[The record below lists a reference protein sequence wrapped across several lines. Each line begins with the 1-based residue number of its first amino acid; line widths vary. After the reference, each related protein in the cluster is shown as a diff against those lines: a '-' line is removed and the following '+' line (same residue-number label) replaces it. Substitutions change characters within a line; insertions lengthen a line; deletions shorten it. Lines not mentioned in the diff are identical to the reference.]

1 VRRVGHRG
9 RPRLFIAWVVAV
21 GAAAAPG
28 TARALQPCGQ
38 HFAAESRQWLP
49 PLDRLVSLHVGE
61 TSLRSALDHLSAT
74 SHIRFS
80 YSSEFLELDRRVCG
94 DFVNAHV
101 GDVLQRFLDGAAV
114 TPVAVGPDQVVLAP
128 RRALPH
134 SGKVAAPPRS
144 AEALDRVV
152 VTGST
157 TGTTERALTM
167 SLDVV
172 ASREMQERDADNF
185 SQALDGVV
193 PGVWIWEQSPASLVS
208 RYASIRGASS
218 FGVNYPKVYID
229 GIEVAN
235 PLLLT
240 QFNPEALERVEVIRG
255 PQGAALSGADAVSGV
270 INVVTR
276 HDGVA
281 PDEPRATLRTSAG
294 VSRSAFSPLGVLV
307 QDHALSLRTGSR
319 LRSADLDL
327 TVGSMG
333 NFVADGNS
341 RYLNLNGTTRL
352 IGAHGSLTG
361 LARFFDERAGTAP
374 SPVLAAWFA
383 SHSQSTRRTY
393 DDLQRPPGDSMESS
407 GTPNPA
413 GPQSVREYTLGTTG
427 TLLAGSR
434 WTHSV
439 VLGIDGYR
447 LTNVAFDNGPIP
459 SATDSALRAARGG
472 ADRGTMR
479 LSSVA
484 QFGAPEATSARVT
497 LTAEQST
504 LREATVADLGPM
516 SSAGPARAVSWR
528 NTTGLVAQTSLAIHN
543 TWFLTSGLRL
553 ERNSGYTDE
562 AQWTTLPVLGVA
574 YVKDRGPVTVKLRAA
589 YGKGIR
595 PPQTPLHQMLW
606 RGSGDDNGYPE
617 LQPETQSGIEVGTDI
632 LIGKTLSLKVTR
644 FDQHA
649 SGLIQ
654 SVAVADPQSGTPTQG
669 RHVWYQLQN
678 MGQVANRGWEFQSAA
693 DLGRLSL
700 SGALS
705 LVDSRVQR
713 IAAGYTGDLRPGDR
727 MLEVPARITSLS
739 ASWRGTHWLTAW
751 SVTRAANWINY
762 DRLSLAQGLAAA
774 QGGAGQFAGALLR
787 SYWIDYS
794 GVTRLR
800 GSLSRDLLRG
810 FSLVLTGDNLLG
822 RQRGE
827 PDNVTVVPGRT
838 LSLGLRTRF

>member
-1 VRRVGHRG
+1 MRWVGHRG
-9 RPRLFIAWVVAV
+9 RPRLFIACVVAV
-21 GAAAAPG
+21 GAAATPV
-28 TARALQPCGQ
+28 TARALEPCGQ
-38 HFAAESRQWLP
+38 HSAAESRQWLP
-49 PLDRLVSLHVGE
+49 PLDRLVSLHLRD
-61 TSLRSALDHLSAT
+61 TSLRTALDHLSAA

-80 YSSEFLELDRRVCG
+80 YSSELLELDRRVCG

-128 RRALPH
+128 RRARPD
-134 SGKVAAPPRS
+134 SGTVAAPRL
-144 AEALDRVV
+144 AESLDRVV
-152 VTGST
+152 VTDST

-172 ASREMQERDADNF
+172 PSRQMQERDADNF
-185 SQALDGVV
+185 SHALDGVV

-255 PQGAALSGADAVSGV
+255 PQGAALYGADAVSGV

-276 HDGVA
+276 HDGAA
-281 PDEPRATLRTSAG
+281 PDQPRATLRTSAG

-307 QDHALSLRTGSR
+307 QDHALSLRTGSS
-319 LRSADLDL
+319 LRSADLDM

-341 RYLNLNGTTRL
+341 RHLNLNGTTRL
-352 IGAHGSLTG
+352 IGARGSLTAS
-361 LARFFDERAGTAP
+361 ARFFDERAGTAP

-383 SHSQSTRRTY
+383 SRSQSTRRTY
-393 DDLQRPPGDSMESS
+393 DDLQRTPDDSLESS
-407 GTPNPA
+407 GAPSLA

-434 WTHSV
+434 WTHNV

-472 ADRGTMR
+472 ADRGTVR

-504 LREATVADLGPM
+504 FREATVADLGPM
-516 SSAGPARAVSWR
+516 YSAAPARAVAWR
-528 NTTGLVAQTSLAIHN
+528 NTTGLVAQTNLAIHN
-543 TWFLTSGLRL
+543 AWFVTSGLRF

-562 AQWTTLPVLGVA
+562 ALWAALPVLGVA

-595 PPQTPLHQMLW
+595 PPQASLHQMLW
-606 RGSGDDNGYPE
+606 RGGDDDGSPE
-617 LQPETQSGIEVGTDI
+617 LKPETQSGIEVGTDV
-632 LIGKTLSLKVTR
+632 LIGETLSLKVTR
-644 FDQHA
+644 FDQLA

-654 SVAVADPQSGTPTQG
+654 SVAVATDPQSGTPAQG
-669 RHVWYQLQN
+669 QHVWYQLQN
-678 MGQVANRGWEFQSAA
+678 MGQVSNRGWEFQTTAS
-693 DLGRLSL
+693 LGRLSL

-713 IAAGYTGDLRPGDR
+713 IAAGYSGDLRPGDR
-727 MLEVPARITSLS
+727 MLEVPARTTSLT
-739 ASWRGTHWLTAW
+739 ASWRAAHWLTSW
-751 SVTRAANWINY
+751 SLTRAADWINY
-762 DRLSLAQGLAAA
+762 DRLSLAQNLAAA
-774 QGGAGQFAGALLR
+774 QGGAGQFTGALLR
-787 SYWIDYS
+787 SYWKDYG

-800 GSLSRDLLRG
+800 ASFSRDLLRG

-822 RQRGE
+822 QQRGE

-838 LSLGLRTRF
+838 LSLGLRTKF